1 MVSWDD
7 IVPVI
12 LFAWVD
18 ASSDGVAL
26 FAYLN
31 LCSLNLHK
39 LTILEEAILEE
50 AILEKAIIELNL
62 TLKGS
67 AGFGDF

>member
-39 LTILEEAILEE
+39 LTILEEAILE
-50 AILEKAIIELNL
+50 KAIIEINS

>member
-39 LTILEEAILEE
+39 LTILEEAILE
-50 AILEKAIIELNL
+50 KAIIELNS

>member
-12 LFAWVD
+12 LFALWVD

-39 LTILEEAILEE
+39 LTILEEAILE
-50 AILEKAIIELNL
+50 KAIIELNS